1 MKLRLDVSSE
11 RYDELA
17 GELRE
22 LGIEIDEGAEL
33 VLSEVGR
40 YADYLVVRVPSGG
53 YARIGADEIITV
65 EAFGRDIEVHTQR
78 GVFLADGRL
87 YQMQSR
93 LDPARFLRVSNSVIV
108 ALGQIRQI
116 SPALSMRFTLTLS
129 NGRRVIVTRTY
140 YYAFKDALGI

>member
-17 GELRE
+17 GELRG
-22 LGIEIDEGAEL
+22 LGIEIDEGAGL

-53 YARIGADEIITV
+53 YARIGVDEIITV